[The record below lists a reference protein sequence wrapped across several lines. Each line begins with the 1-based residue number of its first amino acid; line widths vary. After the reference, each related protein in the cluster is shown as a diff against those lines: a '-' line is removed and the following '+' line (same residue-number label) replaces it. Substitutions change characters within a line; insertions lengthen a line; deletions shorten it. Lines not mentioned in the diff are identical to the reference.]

1 MLFIQSLCYGSTS
14 TTLKL
19 EMEKIV
25 IITATLT
32 HQFIFFETILILE
45 FLYKLSYN
53 VPEDGFS
60 LKNMCIKQPLM
71 FTDREKNSSRLLQ
84 ILKIHWKLL
93 KIQLTKFFQ
102 SIPLHFTVFLAKE
115 WLFYMRKFHKTIK
128 LYYIM
133 INGFNFCWNLK

>member
-53 VPEDGFS
+53 VPEDGSFF
-60 LKNMCIKQPLM
+60 NPLP
-71 FTDREKNSSRLLQ
+71 TGRK
-84 ILKIHWKLL
+84 
-93 KIQLTKFFQ
+93 T
-102 SIPLHFTVFLAKE
+102 PLVAPLASNPYN
-115 WLFYMRKFHKTIK
+115 LFEI
-128 LYYIM
+128 
-133 INGFNFCWNLK
+133 W